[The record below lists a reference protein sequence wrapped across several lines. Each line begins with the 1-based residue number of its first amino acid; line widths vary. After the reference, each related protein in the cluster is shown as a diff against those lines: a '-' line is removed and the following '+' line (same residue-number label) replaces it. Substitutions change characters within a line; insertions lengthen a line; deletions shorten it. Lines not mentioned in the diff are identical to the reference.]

1 MKVSGFTFVRNA
13 LLFDY
18 PFLESLSS
26 LLPLCDE
33 VVVAVG
39 KSDDETLEKLQSF
52 TSQKINLVETVWDE
66 HLRSGGAILA
76 QQTNIA
82 LDHAKGDWAIYL
94 QADEVLHENDYPA
107 IRRAM
112 ETHLQDKR
120 VEGLLC
126 SYKHFYG
133 SYGLVGA
140 SREWYRNEVRVVRTG
155 IGVRSWGD
163 AQGFRIGGRKMRV
176 KPVDATIYHYGWVKP
191 PEKQQAKQRSFN
203 KWWHS
208 DAWVQQHV
216 GTAEQYAYE
225 TGKQLIPFTGTHP
238 AAMRERVRSQS
249 WHFPYDSSQ
258 RKVSLKNRMLGWIEA
273 VTGKRI
279 GEYRNYEIIP

>member
-1 MKVSGFTFVRNA
+1 MKVSGFTFIRNA

-39 KSDDETLEKLQSF
+39 RSDDETLEKLQSLQ
-52 TSQKINLVETVWDE
+52 SQKITLIETVWDE
-66 HLRSGGAILA
+66 NLRSGGAILA

-82 LDHAKGDWAIYL
+82 LDRVKGDWAIYL
-94 QADEVLHENDYPA
+94 QADEVLHEKDYTV

-112 ETHLQDKR
+112 EAHLQDHR
-120 VEGLLC
+120 VEGLLF

-133 SYGLVGA
+133 SYDYVGV
-140 SREWYRNEVRVVRTG
+140 SREWYRNEIRVVQTG

-163 AQGFRIGGRKMRV
+163 AQGFRIEGRKMRV

-203 KWWHS
+203 RWWHS

-216 GTAEQYAYE
+216 GTTEQYAYE
-225 TGKQLIPFTGTHP
+225 TGKQLAPFTEPHP
-238 AAMRERVRSQS
+238 SVMQERVRSQS
-249 WHFPYDSSQ
+249 WNFPYDPS
-258 RKVSLKNRMLGWIEA
+258 RRTVSLKRRVLRWIEM
-273 VTGKRI
+273 VTGKRL

>member
-39 KSDDETLEKLQSF
+39 RSDDQTLEKLRSLH
-52 TSQKINLVETVWDE
+52 SPKITIVETVWDE
-66 HLRSGGAILA
+66 HLRTGGAILA

-82 LDHAKGDWAIYL
+82 LNHVTGDWAIYL
-94 QADEVLHENDYPA
+94 QADEVLHEKDYPV

-112 ETHLQDKR
+112 ETSLQDRR
-120 VEGLLC
+120 VEGLLF

-133 SYGLVGA
+133 SYDYVGA
-140 SREWYRNEVRVVRTG
+140 TREWYRNEIRIVRTG
-155 IGVRSWGD
+155 VGVRSWGD
-163 AQGFRIGGRKMRV
+163 AQGFRVDERKMRV
-176 KPVDATIYHYGWVKP
+176 KPVEASIYHYGWVKP
-191 PEKQQAKQRSFN
+191 PEKQQAKQKSFN
-203 KWWHS
+203 RWWHS

-216 GTAEQYAYE
+216 GVTEEYAYE
-225 TGKQLIPFTGTHP
+225 TGKQLVPFAGTHP
-238 AAMRERVRSQS
+238 AVMQERVRSQS
-249 WHFPYDSSQ
+249 WNFPHDPSRTEISFKH
-258 RKVSLKNRMLGWIEA
+258 RVLGWIES
-273 VTGKRI
+273 VTGKRL

>member
-39 KSDDETLEKLQSF
+39 RSDDETLEKLQSF
-52 TSQKINLVETVWDE
+52 QSQKITLIETVWDE
-66 HLRSGGAILA
+66 NLRSGGAILA

-82 LDHAKGDWAIYL
+82 LDRVKGDWAIYL
-94 QADEVLHENDYPA
+94 QADEVLHEKDYTV

-112 ETHLQDKR
+112 ETHLQDHC
-120 VEGLLC
+120 VEGLLF

-133 SYGLVGA
+133 SYDYVGV
-140 SREWYRNEVRVVRTG
+140 SREWYRNEIRVVRTG

-163 AQGFRIGGRKMRV
+163 AQGFRIGERKMRV
-176 KPVDATIYHYGWVKP
+176 KPVEAAIYHYGWVKP

-203 KWWHS
+203 RWWHS
-208 DAWVQQHV
+208 DAWVQQHA
-216 GTAEQYAYE
+216 GTTAQYAYE
-225 TGKQLIPFTGTHP
+225 TGKQLAPFTESHP
-238 AAMRERVRSQS
+238 FVMQERVRSQS
-249 WHFPYDSSQ
+249 WNFPYDPL
-258 RKVSLKNRMLGWIEA
+258 RVKVSLKHRVLRWIEE
-273 VTGKRI
+273 VTGKRL